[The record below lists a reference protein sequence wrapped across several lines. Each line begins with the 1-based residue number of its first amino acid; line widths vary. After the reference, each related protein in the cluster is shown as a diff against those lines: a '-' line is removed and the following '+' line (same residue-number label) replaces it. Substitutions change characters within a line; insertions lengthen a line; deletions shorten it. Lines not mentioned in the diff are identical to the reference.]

1 MTPGSRL
8 HVVMR
13 AVTSAGGRALTVR
26 EISDR
31 AAFTDGGPVQVAPLV
46 HWLQVQGYLAL
57 VGPAAWPRWTTPRY
71 RRFFD
76 V

>member
-13 AVTSAGGRALTVR
+13 AVTSARGRALDVQ
-26 EISDR
+26 EISDL
-31 AAFTDGGPVQVAPLV
+31 AAFPDGGPRQVAPLV
-46 HWLQVQGYLAL
+46 WWLQHTGYLAQ
-57 VGPAAWPRWTTPRY
+57 VGPPAWPRWTTPRL